1 MKKNGFTMIEL
12 IFVIVI
18 LGILAAVALP
28 KFIGVSQQAHEA
40 NLKSFVGTLNRTT
53 GPTLWSKSISKG
65 KNGDIAYLD
74 IESNLSDFID
84 LPKEI
89 NSSDINLSNCNSN
102 TNYKIVMTAN
112 KNVAGADYFIACKDG
127 NANQSPVFVL
137 YKLKTGT
144 VTLGDNNTTAVEDTT
159 PTDTYSGNEQGD
171 LIK

>member
-53 GPTLWSKSISKG
+53 GPTLWSKSISEG

-74 IESNLSDFID
+74 IESNLSTYID

-89 NSSDINLSNCNSN
+89 NSSDINLSKCDATDKN
-102 TNYKIVMTAN
+102 TTVMTAD
-112 KNVAGADYFIACKDG
+112 KNVAGANYFITCKDG
-127 NANQSPVFVL
+127 YANQAPVFHLFKGKGKVGS
-137 YKLKTGT
+137 TTDSGT
-144 VTLGDNNTTAVEDTT
+144 LLE
-159 PTDTYSGNEQGD
+159 
-171 LIK
+171 